1 MSTPT
6 QDEKSPQVP
15 GQPSKPRLEPLLQR
29 ATGVPGLFVAVYS
42 AVGFSI
48 YFSLGVVADRGLG
61 LTPLIFLA
69 AGLLFVVTTLSYVE
83 GGAMIRERGGSSSFA
98 RHAFNELIAFIAG
111 WAILIDYL
119 IVAALAAISV
129 PHYLEPISHNLSE
142 AGWEIGIAG
151 AVIVAACVLNML
163 NITGRSRERPLA
175 FLALADIAL
184 QLAVVVVGVLAV
196 FHPDRLTD
204 QINLFTS
211 PDFHDIVYAS
221 VVAMLAY
228 AGIEA
233 ASDLAPDINVN
244 PRDLKR
250 IVSVGALAVPL
261 VYAGMAAIALMAVPV
276 VAGPNGPETALGHR
290 YVEAP
295 VLGIVSAYH
304 PIWVSDA
311 MRWLVVLVATPVL
324 FWAVTTALLG
334 VSRHIYTLAINR
346 QIPSWLGKLNSRH
359 ATPQVAIAIS
369 GVIAIGLVLPTNV
382 KLLAGLYAFGAMLA
396 VTIAQFSIL
405 RLRITQP
412 DRPRPFRV
420 PLDVNWRGTQLPL
433 PALFGGLVSAL
444 AFISVLI
451 YHETARWVGLGWMTF
466 GLLFYVIYRKGFEGT
481 TLTRRVTVSERA
493 LTKQVA
499 EVAFRNILVPVF
511 GTKLDDDIVGTAGRL
526 AAAEQE
532 EAESGEEETKL
543 DLVYVIEVPLTLPL
557 DAELPAEIEQG
568 ARRALKRASD
578 VAEEYADVN
587 VSAEVVRARG
597 VGPGI
602 VESARRYGSEAIVV
616 GGEPPTKIK
625 GGAKLGG
632 IGAAKPAEI
641 GAATEYVLKKAPC
654 RVLLTAPPEAAP
666 ESAPESAA
674 ETSIAERSPIAD
686 RD

>member
-1 MSTPT
+1 VSTSA
-6 QDEKSPQVP
+6 QDEKSQQQPE
-15 GQPSKPRLEPLLQR
+15 QPSKPRLEPLLQR

-69 AGLLFVVTTLSYVE
+69 AGLLFVITTLSYVE

-129 PHYLEPISHNLSE
+129 PHYLEPISSNLSE

-175 FLALADIAL
+175 VLALADIAL

-196 FHPDRLTD
+196 LHPDRLTD

-211 PDFHDIVYAS
+211 PSFHDIVYAS

-276 VAGPNGPETALGHR
+276 VAGPHGPETALGHQ

-295 VLGIVSAYH
+295 VLGVVSAYH
-304 PIWVSDA
+304 PVWVSDA
-311 MRWLVVLVATPVL
+311 MRWLVVLIATPVL

-396 VTIAQFSIL
+396 ITIAQLSIL
-405 RLRITQP
+405 RLRITEP

-420 PLDVNWRGTQLPL
+420 PLDVEWRGAKLPL
-433 PALFGGLVSAL
+433 PAIFAAVVSAL
-444 AFISVLI
+444 AFLSVLA
-451 YHETARWVGLGWMTF
+451 YHVTARWVGLGWMTF
-466 GLLFYVIYRKGFEGT
+466 GLLFYVVYRKGFEGT
-481 TLTRRVTVSERA
+481 TLTKRVTVTEKA
-493 LTKQVA
+493 LTKQVP

-511 GTKLDDDIVGTAGRL
+511 GSKLDDDIVATAGRL

-532 EAESGEEETKL
+532 EAESGEEETRV

-557 DAELPAEIEQG
+557 DAELPAEVEQG
-568 ARRALKRASD
+568 AQLALKRASD
-578 VAEEYADVN
+578 VAEEYEDVK
-587 VSAEVVRARG
+587 VTAEVVRARG
-597 VGPGI
+597 IGAGI
-602 VESARRYGSEAIVV
+602 VESARRYGSEAIVI

-632 IGAAKPAEI
+632 IGAPKPAEI

-666 ESAPESAA
+666 EPAV
-674 ETSIAERSPIAD
+674 AD
-686 RD
+686 

>member
-1 MSTPT
+1 MNAPEQGSQSAAPP
-6 QDEKSPQVP
+6 E
-15 GQPSKPRLEPLLQR
+15 QPSKPKLEPLLQR
-29 ATGVPGLFVAVYS
+29 ATGVPGLFIAVYS

-48 YFSLGVVADRGLG
+48 YFALGVVADRGLG

-83 GGAMIRERGGSSSFA
+83 GGAMLRERGGSSSFA
-98 RHAFNELIAFIAG
+98 RHAFNELVAFVAG

-129 PHYLEPISHNLSE
+129 PHYLEPISSGLSE
-142 AGWEIGIAG
+142 PGWEIAVAG
-151 AVIVAACVLNML
+151 TVIVAACLLNVL
-163 NITGRSRERPLA
+163 NITGRGRERPLA

-184 QLAVVVVGVLAV
+184 QLAVIVVGVLTV

-204 QINLFTS
+204 QVDLFTS
-211 PDFHDIVYAS
+211 PSFRDIVYSA

-233 ASDLAPDINVN
+233 ASDLAPDIDVR

-250 IVSVGALAVPL
+250 IVSVGAVAVPL

-276 VAGPNGPETALGHR
+276 VAGPDGPETALGNEF
-290 YVEAP
+290 VEAP
-295 VLGIVSAYH
+295 VLGVVSAYN
-304 PIWVSDA
+304 PGWVSDG
-311 MRWLVVLVATPVL
+311 MRWLVALVAAPVL
-324 FWAVTTALLG
+324 FWAVTTAMLG

-359 ATPQVAIAIS
+359 ATPHVAIAIS
-369 GVIAIGLVLPTNV
+369 GLIAIGLVVPTNV

-396 VTIAQFSIL
+396 VTIAQLSII
-405 RLRITQP
+405 RLRIVKP

-420 PLDVNWRGTQLPL
+420 PLDVAWGTARLPA
-433 PALFGGLVSAL
+433 PALFGALLSAL
-444 AFISVLI
+444 AFLSVLV
-451 YHETARWVGLGWMTF
+451 YHDTARWVGLGWMSF
-466 GLLFYVIYRKGFEGT
+466 GLLFYVVYRKLVEGT
-481 TLTRRVTVSERA
+481 TLTKRVSVTEKA
-493 LTKQVA
+493 LTKKVP

-511 GTKLDDDIVGTAGRL
+511 GTKLDDDIVSTAGRL

-532 EAESGEEETKL
+532 GEGAGEETQL
-543 DLVYVIEVPLTLPL
+543 DLVYVIEIPLTLPL
-557 DAELPAEIEQG
+557 DAALPPEIE
-568 ARRALKRASD
+568 AEAWRALQRASD
-578 VAEEYADVN
+578 VGDEYADVN
-587 VSAEVVRARG
+587 VNAEVVRARG

-602 VESARRYGSEAIVV
+602 VEAARRYGSEAIVI

-625 GGAKLGG
+625 GGATLGG

-654 RVLLTAPPEAAP
+654 RVLLTAPPEDAQGQRI
-666 ESAPESAA
+666 SASSVARVQSTP
-674 ETSIAERSPIAD
+674 
-686 RD
+686 RDLHP

>member
-1 MSTPT
+1 VSTPA
-6 QDEKSPQVP
+6 QDEKSPQP
-15 GQPSKPRLEPLLQR
+15 PEQPSKPRLEPLLQR

-69 AGLLFVVTTLSYVE
+69 AGLLFVITTLSYVE
-83 GGAMIRERGGSSSFA
+83 GGAMLRERGGSSSFA
-98 RHAFNELIAFIAG
+98 RNAFNELIAFIAG

-129 PHYLEPISHNLSE
+129 PHYLEPISSDLSE

-175 FLALADIAL
+175 ILALADIAL
-184 QLAVVVVGVLAV
+184 QLAVIVVGVLAV

-250 IVSVGALAVPL
+250 IVSVGAMAVPL

-276 VAGPNGPETALGHR
+276 VAGPHGPETALGHR

-295 VLGIVSAYH
+295 VLGVVSAYH
-304 PIWVSDA
+304 PVWVSVA
-311 MRWLVVLVATPVL
+311 MRWLVVLIATPVL

-396 VTIAQFSIL
+396 ITIAQLSIL
-405 RLRITQP
+405 RLRVTQP

-420 PLDVNWRGTQLPL
+420 PLDVEWRGAQLPL
-433 PALFGGLVSAL
+433 PALIGGVVSAL

-451 YHETARWVGLGWMTF
+451 YHDTARWVGLGWMTF

-481 TLTRRVTVSERA
+481 TLTKRVTVSEKA
-493 LTKQVA
+493 LTKQVP

-511 GTKLDDDIVGTAGRL
+511 GTKLDDDIVATAGRL

-532 EAESGEEETKL
+532 EAESGEEETRL

-557 DAELPAEIEQG
+557 DAKLPAEIEEG
-568 ARRALKRASD
+568 AQRALKRASD
-578 VAEEYADVN
+578 VGEEYEDVN
-587 VSAEVVRARG
+587 VTAEVVRARG
-597 VGPGI
+597 IGAGI
-602 VESARRYGSEAIVV
+602 VESARRYNSEAIVI

-654 RVLLTAPPEAAP
+654 RVLLTAPPET
-666 ESAPESAA
+666 AA
-674 ETSIAERSPIAD
+674 ESPAKSPSTTG
-686 RD
+686 

>member
-1 MSTPT
+1 VSTPE
-6 QDEKSPQVP
+6 QVEKPP
-15 GQPSKPRLEPLLQR
+15 KPRLEPLLQR

-83 GGAMIRERGGSSSFA
+83 GGAMLRERGGSSSFA
-98 RHAFNELIAFIAG
+98 RHAFNELIAFVAG

-129 PHYLEPISHNLSE
+129 PHYLEPISSDLSK

-151 AVIVAACVLNML
+151 AVIAAACVLNAL

-175 FLALADIAL
+175 VLALADIAL
-184 QLAVVVVGVLAV
+184 QLAVIVVGLLAV

-204 QINLFTS
+204 QIDLFTS

-233 ASDLAPDINVN
+233 ASDLAPDINVD

-276 VAGPNGPETALGHR
+276 VAGPDGPETALGHQ

-295 VLGIVSAYH
+295 VLGVVSAYH
-304 PIWVSDA
+304 PLWVSDA
-311 MRWLVVLVATPVL
+311 MRWLVALVATPVL
-324 FWAVTTALLG
+324 FWAVTTSLLG

-346 QIPSWLGKLNSRH
+346 QIPSWLGKLDSRH

-396 VTIAQFSIL
+396 ITIAQLSIL
-405 RLRITQP
+405 RLRLTEP

-420 PLDVNWRGTQLPL
+420 PLDVEWRGHLL
-433 PALFGGLVSAL
+433 PAPAIFAAVVSAL
-444 AFISVLI
+444 AFVSVLA
-451 YHETARWVGLGWMTF
+451 YHDTARWVGLGWMTF
-466 GLLFYVIYRKGFEGT
+466 GLLFYVVYRKVFEGT
-481 TLTRRVTVSERA
+481 TLTKRVSVSEKA
-493 LTKQVA
+493 LTKQVP
-499 EVAFRNILVPVF
+499 EVAFRNILVPIF
-511 GTKLDDDIVGTAGRL
+511 GTKLDDDIVSTAGRL

-532 EAESGEEETKL
+532 ESGGGEEEARL
-543 DLVYVIEVPLTLPL
+543 NLVFVIELPLALPL
-557 DAELPAEIEQG
+557 DAELPPEIEQE
-568 ARRALKRASD
+568 AERALKRASD
-578 VAEEYADVN
+578 VGEEYEDVN
-587 VSAEVVRARG
+587 VTTEVVRARG
-597 VGPGI
+597 VGSGI
-602 VESARRYGSEAIVV
+602 VEAARRHGSEAIVI

-654 RVLLTAPPEAAP
+654 RVLLTAPPEAPNEDAR
-666 ESAPESAA
+666 
-674 ETSIAERSPIAD
+674 ETPTVSDSPTVRETPTAQ
-686 RD
+686 